1 MNPERIKEIFVD
13 FKKALERLQKA
24 LQEDIEHNAV
34 AVDGAIQRFEF
45 TFELAWKLERAIL
58 SYNGIEV
65 TNPRLIIKEAFGT
78 GLLKDGNGWIEM
90 LEERNKTSHI
100 YDEDMALG
108 IYNKIKNNHYKLL
121 EDLSQVADI
130 FIKSNKF

>member
-78 GLLKDGNGWIEM
+78 GLLKDGN
-90 LEERNKTSHI
+90 
-100 YDEDMALG
+100 
-108 IYNKIKNNHYKLL
+108 
-121 EDLSQVADI
+121 
-130 FIKSNKF
+130 